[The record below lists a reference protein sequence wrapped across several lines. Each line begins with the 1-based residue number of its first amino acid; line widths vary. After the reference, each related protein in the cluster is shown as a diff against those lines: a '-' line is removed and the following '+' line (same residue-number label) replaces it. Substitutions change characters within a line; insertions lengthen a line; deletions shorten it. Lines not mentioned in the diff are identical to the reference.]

1 MEHDEREYA
10 DMLNDELKDVVPDAG
25 LHGKVRDRIARN
37 VVLVRR
43 RNTALGAVATAI
55 VLTIG
60 LSTVTP
66 VFGRN
71 GTLPQ
76 VIAAMAAE
84 RQAEKMSKTLG
95 TGPVQQ
101 TGTALQTSVAT
112 VQAVSDSALSETDGI
127 LALVISERA
136 NKPVADVLTMRTDG
150 LGWGLIMTQL
160 DVSGRDVGEAMSQ
173 AEKVAVASSPSAASQ
188 GQGTSSKPAV
198 SNKDGD
204 KIVVSGEITGVS
216 TTSITVEGKTFVIAP
231 ETQIKYHG
239 KAITTVEIVA
249 KLSAGKLY
257 ATVQG
262 TKLSET
268 TLRANLIVVQDTL
281 GEAQQEQERE
291 QQQGREQSQEQERSQ
306 AQEQAQEQAN
316 GIQQQVRGNVT
327 FVSPAWL
334 QISGFVPGIVLNVDT
349 KVEQVGA
356 GNVDITAIKVGQTL
370 QVHVRLSGTTYTAQ
384 QVHIEDKYV
393 KPDTASNEENDQQ
406 RTQPASNEQQVRGNV
421 TFVSPAWL
429 QISGF
434 VPGIVLNVDTKVEQV
449 GAGNVDITAI
459 KVGQTLQVHVRLSG
473 TTYTAQQVHIEDKYV
488 KPDKAT
494 NEQPTDTSVT
504 TWQGTINAIVPAVPP
519 FITLTE
525 SNPPLRFVILTT
537 SVLQDGKHKAVAFTS
552 LAVGQKVTITGKV
565 LSDGSIEVMKLI
577 LTTETS
583 ATPQPENPGNGNG
596 KH

>member
-1 MEHDEREYA
+1 MEHDDTEYT
-10 DMLNDELKDVVPDAG
+10 DMLNDELRDIEPDAG
-25 LHGKVRDRIARN
+25 LHSKVRDRIARN
-37 VVLVRR
+37 VLRVCR
-43 RNTALGAVATAI
+43 RNTALGAVAVAI

-173 AEKVAVASSPSAASQ
+173 AEEVAVASSPSAASR
-188 GQGTSSKPAV
+188 GQETSSKPAV
-198 SNKDGD
+198 SNSDGD

-216 TTSITVEGKTFVIAP
+216 TNSITVEGKTFAIVV
-231 ETQIKYHG
+231 ETQLKYHG
-239 KAITTVEIVA
+239 KPVTPAKITVE
-249 KLSAGKLY
+249 LSAGKLY

-268 TLRANLIVVQDTL
+268 TFRANLIVVQDML
-281 GEAQQEQERE
+281 GETQQEQERE
-291 QQQGREQSQEQERSQ
+291 QSQEH
-306 AQEQAQEQAN
+306 AN
-316 GIQQQVRGNVT
+316 GIQQQIRGNVT
-327 FVSPAWL
+327 FVSSALL

-356 GNVDITAIKVGQTL
+356 GKSTVADIKVGQTV
-370 QVHVRLSGTTYTAQ
+370 QVHVSLTGTMYTA
-384 QVHIEDKYV
+384 
-393 KPDTASNEENDQQ
+393 T
-406 RTQPASNEQQVRGNV
+406 
-421 TFVSPAWL
+421 
-429 QISGF
+429 
-434 VPGIVLNVDTKVEQV
+434 
-449 GAGNVDITAI
+449 
-459 KVGQTLQVHVRLSG
+459 
-473 TTYTAQQVHIEDKYV
+473 QVHIEDKYV
-488 KPDKAT
+488 KPDKEA
-494 NEQPTDTSVT
+494 NEQPTDISVT
-504 TWQGTINAIVPAVPP
+504 TWQGTIFGVFVQPGVNSASEQTIGVVVLTASGQQPTLYWILPTSVVQDASSH
-519 FITLTE
+519 TLT
-525 SNPPLRFVILTT
+525 LAA
-537 SVLQDGKHKAVAFTS
+537 LQTLQGTAA
-552 LAVGQKVTITGKV
+552 QKVTIQGR
-565 LSDGSIEVMKLI
+565 LLADGTVDVVRIV
-577 LTTETS
+577 LTTDTG
-583 ATPQPENPGNGNG
+583 ANPGNGNG